1 MYPRMLDGYTL
12 RHEGIHISRYSK
24 PGNWYNLFGTAWRL
38 VQPLR
43 HINNNNNNMAMPILI
58 TIMWTYIELLVL
70 STKHI
75 FRIFFVV

>member
-24 PGNWYNLFGTAWRL
+24 PGDWFNLFGTL
-38 VQPLR
+38 QYYGQNKL
-43 HINNNNNNMAMPILI
+43 HIAILWPEI
-58 TIMWTYIELLVL
+58 IMWTYIELLVL